1 MLAVCFS
8 LVLTTATPI
17 AVGEISRA
25 DKLIGQGRKAIARG
39 DGIDAE
45 MKLRAALEQGAAPPE
60 VNAYMGEA
68 LLAQS
73 RRDRARPYLARG
85 EFTEASAAEGW
96 RALGLLE
103 RLDGNLPAS
112 GRAYDRALAITP
124 NDAGLWVE
132 VGRLRYAGGEHLLAI
147 EAADRALEL
156 DGNNVRALEFRGQLV
171 RDRYG
176 LLAAIP
182 WFERAITRDPK
193 DVSVLLEYAATL
205 GELGHAS
212 ECLTITRRVLELSPK
227 NPRAFYLQAVLAARA
242 GNYGLARGLLARTKG
257 KLDDQPAVL
266 ILRGITEIAADNPE
280 AAAEAL
286 EAALRLRPDNMHA
299 RELLLRAI
307 VMAGQYRYAILRFAD
322 DIADGDASPYMLTT
336 VARAWEVLGDR
347 QHAGELLDRAAR
359 GQGAQLRVLG
369 ESGRIGQMLHLGQ
382 TGEAQVAAEALRRS
396 DPGFYDAQALAGDVQ
411 LAMGHAAEAQ
421 ERYALASQIRL
432 PESLFERRFAAYAMA
447 HDQRARANW
456 SPLTSAR
463 TPQAAR
469 PCARRR
475 NWRSARAIS
484 GAPGRSWRGCATMA
498 ARATWICAQ
507 TLPWRRP
514 APVTLPLRGECA
526 RGLSPPAIESACG
539 AGPGIQL
546 CGKRGL
552 CPTSAGAARQGAGAA
567 WQYRAR
573 RRGPSPVAGQ
583 GGTLGAGYASAPYF
597 RRRLQLS
604 GWEMD
609 VAPPTP
615 LMLSLS
621 KHREPYAL
629 PRGLR
634 QAQAER
640 GGWSDWGGER

>member
-1 MLAVCFS
+1 VVPPLLVLALCFS
-8 LVLTTATPI
+8 LVLTTATPV

-182 WFERAITRDPK
+182 WFERAITHDPK

-322 DIADGDASPYMLTT
+322 DVADGDASPYMLTT

-347 QHAGELLDRAAR
+347 QHAGELLDQAAR
-359 GQGAQLRVLG
+359 PRAAQLRVLG
-369 ESGRIGQMLHLGQ
+369 ESGRIGQLLHLGQ

-432 PESLFERRFAAYAMA
+432 PESLFQRRFAAYAMA
-447 HDQRARANW
+447 HDLKGARELVAAYLGQNPTSRPALRAAAELAVGAGDLGRARTILAWLRNNGGEGDVDLRADLAMAEAGTGDLAAARENALAAYRLQR
-456 SPLTSAR
+456 SNPLAAQALGYSYAASGDYA
-463 TPQAAR
+463 PQAQALLDK
-469 PCARRR
+469 
-475 NWRSARAIS
+475 
-484 GAPGRSWRGCATMA
+484 
-498 ARATWICAQ
+498 AQ
-507 TLPWRRP
+507 ALLGNT
-514 APVTLPLRGECA
+514 APVAEA
-526 RGLSPPAIESACG
+526 
-539 AGPGIQL
+539 
-546 CGKRGL
+546 
-552 CPTSAGAARQGAGAA
+552 
-567 WQYRAR
+567 
-573 RRGPSPVAGQ
+573 
-583 GGTLGAGYASAPYF
+583 
-597 RRRLQLS
+597 RRRLQ
-604 GWEMD
+604 GR
-609 VAPPTP
+609 AA
-615 LMLSLS
+615 
-621 KHREPYAL
+621 R
-629 PRGLR
+629 
-634 QAQAER
+634 
-640 GGWSDWGGER
+640 